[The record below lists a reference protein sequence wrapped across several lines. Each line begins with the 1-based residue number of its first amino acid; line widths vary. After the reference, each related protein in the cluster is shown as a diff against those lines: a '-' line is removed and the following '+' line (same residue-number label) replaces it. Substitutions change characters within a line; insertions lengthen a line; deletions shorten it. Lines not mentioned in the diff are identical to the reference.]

1 MSIEQKIAEILAE
14 SNANQFSEEI
24 EEEFEDLEELD
35 EEDLQEVFD
44 RNANKVEKAV
54 DSNNHEKIQK
64 TLSKVPTD
72 HLHQMRHFNMGQN
85 HPVHPAISH
94 VEKELNKRKE
104 KLKSHDEGSNLYEEE
119 QLDELSKEKLRIYV
133 DDANQDK
140 EDHEDELESAVMNK
154 DKQTAAYDKKRI
166 EKRKAGIN
174 MANKK
179 LAKEEYDLDIS
190 EDVAALT
197 NGEELSE
204 EFKAK
209 AATIFEAAVINRVKQ
224 EVATLEEEFDAR
236 LEEAVAQTQEAL
248 VEKVDGYLNYVVETW
263 MVDNELALERGMKS
277 EILESFVSGMKGLF
291 EEHYIDVPEE
301 KFDLIGEMEEA
312 IESLNG
318 KLDEQLAVNVEMK
331 KLLDEAARVEIVSE
345 SCEGLTDT
353 EKEKFVS
360 LVEELSYENSE
371 TFEKKV
377 QTIRENYFTNKA
389 TTRSSISSVVTD
401 EPVSLNEEKVIP
413 AGMKRY
419 VQALNNLK

>member
-14 SNANQFSEEI
+14 SQGQVAEEI
-24 EEEFEDLEELD
+24 EELEDEVIAEESEELD
-35 EEDLQEVFD
+35 EEE
-44 RNANKVEKAV
+44 
-54 DSNNHEKIQK
+54 
-64 TLSKVPTD
+64 
-72 HLHQMRHFNMGQN
+72 
-85 HPVHPAISH
+85 
-94 VEKELNKRKE
+94 
-104 KLKSHDEGSNLYEEE
+104 LKSETDGEEP
-119 QLDELSKEKLRIYV
+119 S
-133 DDANQDK
+133 
-140 EDHEDELESAVMNK
+140 
-154 DKQTAAYDKKRI
+154 
-166 EKRKAGIN
+166 
-174 MANKK
+174 NKK
-179 LAKEEYDLDIS
+179 NNVKQNPQGTKSVKEEVVVDVS

-197 NGEELSE
+197 NGEDLSE

-224 EVATLEEEFDAR
+224 EVAALEEEFDAK

-301 KFDLIGEMEEA
+301 KFDLIGEMEET

-331 KLLDEAARVEIVSE
+331 KLIDEAVRGEIVTE

-389 TTRSSISSVVTD
+389 TTKSNIDSVVTD

-413 AGMKRY
+413 ADMKRY

>member
-14 SNANQFSEEI
+14 SNATQFSEEI
-24 EEEFEDLEELD
+24 EEEFEDLEELEEEELKPED
-35 EEDLQEVFD
+35 DGEEPHNKKNNVKGNPQGKKAVKEDVDGILEDLNLQE
-44 RNANKVEKAV
+44 AT
-54 DSNNHEKIQK
+54 I
-64 TLSKVPTD
+64 
-72 HLHQMRHFNMGQN
+72 
-85 HPVHPAISH
+85 
-94 VEKELNKRKE
+94 
-104 KLKSHDEGSNLYEEE
+104 EEIEDFMMSEDFE
-119 QLDELSKEKLRIYV
+119 QLDELSKKTLASYINHAKADVYDNIRTG
-133 DDANQDK
+133 QDNNSS
-140 EDHEDELESAVMNK
+140 HLV
-154 DKQTAAYDKKRI
+154 AA
-166 EKRKAGIN
+166 
-174 MANKK
+174 ANKQRNK
-179 LAKEEYDLDIS
+179 GIRLATKRLAKEEYDLDIS

-301 KFDLIGEMEEA
+301 RFDLIGEMEEA